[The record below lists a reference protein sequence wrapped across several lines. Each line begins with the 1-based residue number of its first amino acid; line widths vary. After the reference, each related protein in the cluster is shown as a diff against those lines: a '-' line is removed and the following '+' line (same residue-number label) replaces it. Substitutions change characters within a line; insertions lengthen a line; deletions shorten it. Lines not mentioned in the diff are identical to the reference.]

1 MHSTAIIASFLAS
14 LALSNA
20 IKVESPNK
28 DTVWQSNS
36 PQTVEWTAVD
46 TDPRNFSIQL
56 VNQAGYLDGNSPV
69 TLIDSQSTGDSG
81 TTQSATVT
89 YPGGS
94 WPTGIAFQINLIS
107 TDSHNT
113 GILAQSEQFNIT
125 SGGDSSSSASSS
137 SSSSASSSSSSA
149 ASSASSSSTSATV
162 VRTTAASSAS
172 AATSA
177 ATSGSSAS
185 ASGSNSTLP
194 NTSSGA
200 SLTASA
206 GIASVVLAVAGVL
219 ALA

>member
-81 TTQSATVT
+81 TTQSATVS

-185 ASGSNSTLP
+185 GSNSTLP

>member
-1 MHSTAIIASFLAS
+1 MHSTAIVASFLAS

-81 TTQSATVT
+81 TTQSATVS

-185 ASGSNSTLP
+185 GSNSTLP

>member
-20 IKVESPNK
+20 IRVESPNK

-81 TTQSATVT
+81 TTQSATVS

-94 WPTGIAFQINLIS
+94 WPTGIAFQINLMS

-125 SGGDSSSSASSS
+125 SGGESSSSASSS

-185 ASGSNSTLP
+185 GSNSTLP

>member
-1 MHSTAIIASFLAS
+1 MHSIAIIASFLAS

-81 TTQSATVT
+81 TTQSATVS

-185 ASGSNSTLP
+185 GSNSTLP

>member
-20 IKVESPNK
+20 IKVESPSK

-81 TTQSATVT
+81 TTQSATVS

-185 ASGSNSTLP
+185 GSNSTLP